1 MQNQQERHFPERI
14 PARQQLGKLLLMD
27 SLDEIT
33 LELTKQ
39 FIRAESVSPADAG
52 CQKLIAQFLADLGF
66 NIEHMPFGKVENL
79 WATRSQIQ
87 GDPSGPVFVFA
98 GHTDVVPPGPLGEWQ
113 TDPFDPVIKGD
124 ILYGRGAADMKGSL
138 AAMLTG
144 VQRFLETARNYK
156 GTIAFLITSDEEADA
171 IDGTAKVIEE
181 LRIRGTPITW
191 CIVGEPSSR
200 DKLGDGIRI
209 GRRGSLNATLT
220 IKGQQGHIAYPDDA
234 SNPIHS
240 ALQALADLAAM
251 TWDKGNN
258 FFPPTSMQISNIHSG
273 TGVNNIIPGE
283 MTLTFNF
290 RYSTQSTPESLQ
302 ARTTEILNHYNFEY
316 HIDWSLS
323 GEPFITEGGE
333 LIPAVQSCLKES
345 LGIETELST
354 SGGTSDGR
362 FIAPYGAQ
370 LVELGPCNKTIHK
383 INECVSIKD
392 LQQLSRLYT
401 SILQKMLGDSRSA
414 T

>member
-1 MQNQQERHFPERI
+1 
-14 PARQQLGKLLLMD
+14 MD
-27 SLDEIT
+27 SFDETT

-39 FIRAESVSPADAG
+39 FIRAASVSPVDAG
-52 CQKLIAQFLADLGF
+52 CQKLIARFLADLGF
-66 NIEHMPFGKVENL
+66 DIEHMPFGNVENL
-79 WATRSQIQ
+79 WATRSQ
-87 GDPSGPVFVFA
+87 GRENTSGPVFVFA

-113 TDPFDPVIKGD
+113 TDPFEPVIKGD
-124 ILYGRGAADMKGSL
+124 VLYGRGAADMKGSL

-144 VQRFLETARNYK
+144 VQRYLATTKIYN

-171 IDGTAKVIEE
+171 INGTAKVIEE
-181 LRIRGTPITW
+181 LRTRGTPITW
-191 CIVGEPSSR
+191 CIVGEPSSSE
-200 DKLGDGIRI
+200 KLGDVVRI

-240 ALQALADLAAM
+240 ALQALADLAAV
-251 TWDKGNN
+251 TWDGGND

-273 TGVNNIIPGE
+273 TGVNNVIPGE
-283 MTLTFNF
+283 MTVLFNF
-290 RYSTQSTPESLQ
+290 RYSTGSTKESLKS
-302 ARTTEILNHYNFEY
+302 RTMDILENYNFEY
-316 HIDWSLS
+316 HLDWSLS

-370 LVELGPCNKTIHK
+370 VVELGPCNKTIHK
-383 INECVSIKD
+383 INECVSIKE

-401 SILQKMLGDSRSA
+401 SILQKMLGDS
-414 T
+414 